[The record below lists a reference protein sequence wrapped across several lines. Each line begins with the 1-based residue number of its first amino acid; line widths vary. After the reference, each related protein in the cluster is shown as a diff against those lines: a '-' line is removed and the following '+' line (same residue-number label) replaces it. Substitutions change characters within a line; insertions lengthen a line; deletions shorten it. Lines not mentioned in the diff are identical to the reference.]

1 MGPEDPLCAGVVDA
15 LDAAGIPA
23 FGPTQAAAELEGSKV
38 FMKMIL
44 SKYGIPTAT
53 YEPFEDPAAA
63 IEYIKNVTGAPVVV
77 KTDGLAGGKGA
88 IVCMT
93 MEEALKAVDDIMVT
107 KAFGE
112 KAGKRIVVEEFLEGE
127 EASFFALC
135 DGETAIPL
143 IFAQDHKRVGDG
155 DTGLNT
161 GGMGAYSPCPVS
173 NGMEDEVMQ
182 KVMIPTIEGMKKE
195 GKTFKGVLFAG
206 LMITADKQIKV
217 LEHNIRFGD
226 PECQVVMS
234 RMKSD
239 IVPVLYACAVRF

>member
-1 MGPEDPLCAGVVDA
+1 LVVVGPEIPLCAGVVDA
-15 LDAAGIPA
+15 LDAAAIPA
-23 FGPTQAAAELEGSKV
+23 FGPSQAAAELEGSKV

-44 SKYGIPTAT
+44 SKYGIPTAK
-53 YEPFEDPAAA
+53 YDSFEDSAAA
-63 IEYIKNVTGAPVVV
+63 IAYIKDVTGAPVVV

-112 KAGKRIVVEEFLEGE
+112 EAGKRIVVEEFLEGE

-135 DGETAIPL
+135 DGNTALPL
-143 IFAQDHKRVGDG
+143 VFAQDHKRVGDG

-173 NGMEDEVMQ
+173 NGMEDEIMRTVML
-182 KVMIPTIEGMKKE
+182 PTIEGMKKE

-206 LMITADKQIKV
+206 LMITKDKKIKV
-217 LEHNIRFGD
+217 RTLAIFSL
-226 PECQVVMS
+226 M
-234 RMKSD
+234 
-239 IVPVLYACAVRF
+239 